1 MGTTIIDDED
11 DGPPR
16 LAGAKFYMTPEGH
29 ASLSSELH
37 QLRVVERPKIV
48 DIVHWAA
55 GNGDRSENGDYLYG
69 KRRLRE
75 IDRRMRFLMQRMRH
89 AEIID
94 PSQQTNRAQVFFG
107 ATVRYVNERDEEM
120 TVTITGV
127 DEADMASGK
136 ISIASPIALALL
148 RARVGDEVSVRT
160 PRGPEM
166 VEILS
171 IDYPLAACPSR
182 HSRDDA

>member
-1 MGTTIIDDED
+1 
-11 DGPPR
+11 
-16 LAGAKFYMTPEGH
+16 
-29 ASLSSELH
+29 
-37 QLRVVERPKIV
+37 
-48 DIVHWAA
+48 
-55 GNGDRSENGDYLYG
+55 
-69 KRRLRE
+69 
-75 IDRRMRFLMQRMRH
+75 
-89 AEIID
+89 
-94 PSQQTNRAQVFFG
+94 
-107 ATVRYVNERDEEM
+107 M